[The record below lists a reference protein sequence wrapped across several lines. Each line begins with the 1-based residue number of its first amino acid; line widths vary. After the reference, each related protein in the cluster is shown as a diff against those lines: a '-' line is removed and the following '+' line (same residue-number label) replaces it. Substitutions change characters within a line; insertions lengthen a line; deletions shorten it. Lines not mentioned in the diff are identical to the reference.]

1 MNGIKWMIYYLIVL
15 IHLRMFCFF
24 LQNKK
29 KNFYYRLSSDEEA
42 LRTRLYVK
50 LKEIMLQV
58 NLDEVT
64 PKFVST

>member
-1 MNGIKWMIYYLIVL
+1 
-15 IHLRMFCFF
+15 MFCFF

-29 KNFYYRLSSDEEA
+29 IFFYYRLSSDEEA